1 MIIKRKDIKRIV
13 SSFREEG
20 KRIVFTNGCFDLIH
34 PGHITLLREAKKL
47 GVLIVG
53 INTDESVR
61 KIKEERRPIV
71 PLKAR
76 MEVLDSIKYVD
87 YIVPFSEETP
97 LEVIKMIEP
106 DIIVKGGDWEE
117 NEIVGAAF
125 VKKRGGEVVRIRY
138 KSGYSASEIINTI
151 KRRYCEL

>member
-1 MIIKRKDIKRIV
+1 MIIKREDIKRIV
-13 SSFREEG
+13 SSIREEG
-20 KRIVFTNGCFDLIH
+20 KKVVFTNGCFDLIH
-34 PGHITLLREAKKL
+34 PGHITLLREAKKR

-61 KIKEERRPIV
+61 KIKEEQRPIV

-87 YIVPFSEETP
+87 YIIPFSEETP
-97 LEVIKMIEP
+97 IEIIKMIVP
-106 DIIVKGGDWEE
+106 DIIVKGGDWKE
-117 NEIVGAAF
+117 NEIVGAEL

-138 KSGYSASEIINTI
+138 KNAYSTSEIINTI

>member
-1 MIIKRKDIKRIV
+1 MIIKREDIKRIV
-13 SSFREEG
+13 SSIREEG
-20 KRIVFTNGCFDLIH
+20 KKVVFTNGCFDLIH
-34 PGHITLLREAKKL
+34 PGHITLLREAKKK

-53 INTDESVR
+53 INTDESIR
-61 KIKEERRPIV
+61 KIKEEQRPIV

-87 YIVPFSEETP
+87 YIIPFSEETP
-97 LEVIKMIEP
+97 IEIIKMIVP
-106 DIIVKGGDWEE
+106 DIIVKGGDWKE
-117 NEIVGAAF
+117 NEIVGAEL

-138 KSGYSASEIINTI
+138 KNAYSTSEIINTI

>member
-1 MIIKRKDIKRIV
+1 MIIKREDIKRIV
-13 SSFREEG
+13 FSIREEG
-20 KRIVFTNGCFDLIH
+20 KKVVFTNGCFDLIH
-34 PGHITLLREAKKL
+34 PGHITLLREAKKR

-53 INTDESVR
+53 INTDESIR
-61 KIKEERRPIV
+61 KIKEEQRPIV

-87 YIVPFSEETP
+87 YIIPFSEETP
-97 LEVIKMIEP
+97 IEIIKMIVP
-106 DIIVKGGDWEE
+106 DIIVKGGDWKE
-117 NEIVGAAF
+117 NEIVGAEL

-138 KSGYSASEIINTI
+138 KNAYSTSEIINTI

>member
-1 MIIKRKDIKRIV
+1 MIIKREDIKRIV
-13 SSFREEG
+13 SSIREEG
-20 KRIVFTNGCFDLIH
+20 KKVVFTNGCFDLIH
-34 PGHITLLREAKKL
+34 PGHITLLREAKKR

-53 INTDESVR
+53 INTDESIR
-61 KIKEERRPIV
+61 KIKEEQRPIV

-87 YIVPFSEETP
+87 YIIPFSEETP
-97 LEVIKMIEP
+97 IEIIKMIVP
-106 DIIVKGGDWEE
+106 DIIVKGGDWKE
-117 NEIVGAAF
+117 NEIVGAEL

-138 KSGYSASEIINTI
+138 KNAYSTSEIINTI

>member
-1 MIIKRKDIKRIV
+1 MIIKREDLKKIV
-13 SSFREEG
+13 SSIREEG
-20 KRIVFTNGCFDLIH
+20 KKIVFTNGCFDLIH
-34 PGHITLLREAKKL
+34 PGHITLLSEAKKM

-87 YIVPFSEETP
+87 YIIPFSEETP
-97 LEVIKMIEP
+97 IEIIKIIEP

-117 NEIVGAAF
+117 NEIVGADL
-125 VKKRGGEVVRIRY
+125 VKKGGGEVVRIRY
-138 KSGYSASEIINTI
+138 KNAYSTSEIINTI